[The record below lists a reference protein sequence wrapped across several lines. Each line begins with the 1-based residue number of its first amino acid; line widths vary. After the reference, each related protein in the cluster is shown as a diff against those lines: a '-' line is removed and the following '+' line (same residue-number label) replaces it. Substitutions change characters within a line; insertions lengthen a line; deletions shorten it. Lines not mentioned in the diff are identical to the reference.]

1 MIRLHPYVPTCCRIG
16 TPAAELHVWSCA
28 GPGLVPSAIFQNGRK
43 CSLVNVA
50 GAAFQRPM
58 SAPGVGVERAETP
71 VRVQGPNIIGVDGNV
86 LAMKGINWFGFDVRG
101 QSVDSVHEHP
111 SLLCSLEPVSTQI
124 LLCNTCTACIASVF
138 AGMLCYI

>member
-1 MIRLHPYVPTCCRIG
+1 MLHCIPTCCKPDV
-16 TPAAELHVWSCA
+16 PAADLHAWSCA

-58 SAPGVGVERAETP
+58 SAPGIGVERAETP

-86 LAMKGINWFGFDVRG
+86 LAMKGINWFGFDVRRHNIDECIN
-101 QSVDSVHEHP
+101 SRACFA
-111 SLLCSLEPVSTQI
+111 SLNLCHLQ
-124 LLCNTCTACIASVF
+124 CKF
-138 AGMLCYI
+138 ATSAQLA

>member
-1 MIRLHPYVPTCCRIG
+1 M
-16 TPAAELHVWSCA
+16 
-28 GPGLVPSAIFQNGRK
+28 PSAIFQNGRK
-43 CSLVNVA
+43 CSLVNMA

-101 QSVDSVHEHP
+101 QSSDNNVS
-111 SLLCSLEPVSTQI
+111 SLEPAFILSLKLCCDNATLQEMRSSHRVSPS
-124 LLCNTCTACIASVF
+124 C
-138 AGMLCYI
+138 MLCHICHMSAAGRRHNA